1 MHCALP
7 ICHQQR
13 GSQFPQGPL
22 LQSQELPGWCFRQAR
37 LPVECDAQTFVA
49 WHVQFRKVCLL
60 SVGARFAEIG
70 LAD

>member
-37 LPVECDAQTFVA
+37 LPVECDA
-49 WHVQFRKVCLL
+49 RDLL
-60 SVGARFAEIG
+60 RGVPNSRRFAFRRERTIC
-70 LAD
+70 

>member
-7 ICHQQR
+7 NCLKQL
-13 GSQFPQGPL
+13 GAQFPQGPL

-37 LPVECDAQTFVA
+37 LPVECDAQAFVA
-49 WHVQFRKVCLL
+49 WRAQFRKVCFL
-60 SVGARFAEIG
+60 SAGARFAEIG